1 MTYHEI
7 RLSKRSMQV
16 IMEALQLECNLAL
29 YEEEL
34 ELAKE
39 YAELKNYFED
49 KLKENEQ

>member
-1 MTYHEI
+1 MTYHEV
-7 RLSKRSMQV
+7 RLSKRSMCA
-16 IMEALQLECNLAL
+16 IIGALQLECNLAL
-29 YEEEL
+29 YEENL